1 MNWKKLTLLT
11 GFAAAVVAVPA
22 AIAQDEPVAPV
33 ASSTSQ
39 ISPPS
44 APAVSGGR
52 PSGHWRGGRGDW
64 PNHRGDT
71 NVGTGERHRHRW
83 GSGHHHRWHRR
94 YYRPRFYY
102 SSYPFG
108 YPYGWG
114 FNIGRPFYGT
124 AADYYFNG
132 YYHPRY
138 AYYDSGYR
146 STRSSGSIVAQVQQ
160 ELAAG
165 GFYRGPIDG
174 VIGNGTRRAIR
185 AYERANGLPVDGR
198 LDTELLRSMGLSS

>member
-11 GFAAAVVAVPA
+11 GVAAAVVAVPCA
-22 AIAQDEPVAPV
+22 TAQDQTVAP
-33 ASSTSQ
+33 APGA
-39 ISPPS
+39 PPQMS
-44 APAVSGGR
+44 APTSPAISGAR
-52 PSGHWRGGRGDW
+52 PSGHWRGGSGDW
-64 PNHRGDT
+64 RNRSDGITRRTGD
-71 NVGTGERHRHRW
+71 RHRW
-83 GSGHHHRWHRR
+83 GSGNHHHRWHRR
-94 YYRPRFYY
+94 HYRPRFYY

-132 YYHPRY
+132 YYYPRY

-146 STRSSGSIVAQVQQ
+146 STRSGGSIVAQVQQ
-160 ELAAG
+160 ELAAAG
-165 GFYRGPIDG
+165 YYHGPIDG

-198 LDTELLRSMGLSS
+198 LDTQLLRTMGLS